1 MREGFYT
8 MRTFPTVRASLLV
21 VVAVCGGWLLS
32 SAGVHAQ
39 SVSEAVPAN
48 YRAQIARY
56 LLTLGLDQKTL
67 HSAMIAKPYN
77 KPAGIWGRLTGTT
90 FPAVCVSID
99 TRNMLGMEFKGYFL
113 FYFENGQVRRGN
125 TGSGIL
131 VSECGAFSPFYE
143 VMKR

>member
-1 MREGFYT
+1 MC
-8 MRTFPTVRASLLV
+8 TFFRAVGARLLLV
-21 VVAVCGGWLLS
+21 IVVSGAALLGS
-32 SAGVHAQ
+32 VQVHAQ
-39 SVSEAVPAN
+39 SVSNAVPAN
-48 YRAQIARY
+48 YRGLIARY
-56 LLTLGLDQKTL
+56 VLTLGLDQKTL
-67 HSAMIAKPYN
+67 HSAMIAKPYD

-99 TRNMLGMEFKGYFL
+99 TRNMLGTEFKGYFL

-131 VSECGAFSPFYE
+131 ASECGAFSPFYE